1 MIAGLFNDVPFR
13 WMQTSCRDT
22 WGEASV
28 KGSET
33 SERHSDP
40 FTYSTRQH
48 LVFTIGDHE
57 QDSAQMQRYG
67 VHNRRQ
73 VPAQFGIV
81 LHRGWLI

>member
-1 MIAGLFNDVPFR
+1 VQIPPVLA
-13 WMQTSCRDT
+13 
-22 WGEASV
+22 
-28 KGSET
+28 
-33 SERHSDP
+33 ERLRCGAILTSDP